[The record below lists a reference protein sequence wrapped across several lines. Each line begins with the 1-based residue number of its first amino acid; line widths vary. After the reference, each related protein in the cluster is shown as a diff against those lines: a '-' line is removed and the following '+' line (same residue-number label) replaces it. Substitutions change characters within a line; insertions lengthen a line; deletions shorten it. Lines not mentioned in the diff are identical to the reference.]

1 MPERYDVMSGG
12 YEQKQAELR
21 QELKSITEHIRE
33 MDMREMYEKLEKYS
47 CTAGNPI
54 VIHYTFQLSEQNGTP
69 AIEQVMRSI
78 QQTA

>member
-1 MPERYDVMSGG
+1 MDKAKSYMEMP
-12 YEQKQAELR
+12 KLTPELLR
-21 QELKSITEHIRE
+21 VFIRKIE
-33 MDMREMYEKLEKYS
+33 IYEKLEKYS